1 MRPRNTLASFFLLL
15 LLLLLLP
22 AAARAQAPRQQRD
35 MEKEQKIWQQLQQIA
50 PQSVETFK
58 RATEAFDADKPEEAA
73 RLYAE
78 VTKAAP
84 EFTPALRRTG
94 FALAEAGKPAE
105 GLPLLEK
112 AATLEHSPEN
122 FISLARVLGFPGNGK
137 EASAAEKERALAL
150 AVEADRMSSSGDSD
164 YPSMVAQLALELD
177 RETPFRKA
185 VETLERK
192 FPGEVATHY
201 FAAVVAAMDEHWL
214 KAESEIE
221 RAEALGLPHEA
232 AQQFLDSGVRSRARV
247 WRYVF
252 WVLYAAAAWALG
264 LVVLFVLGKVF
275 SNLTMRTVDSADP
288 EELTGSRH
296 ETLRLWYR
304 RLITFAGFYYYVSLP
319 VVLCLVLLTVAAVI
333 YAFLIIGR
341 IPIKLAL
348 IIVVGAGI
356 TVFQMVRS
364 LFVKREE
371 EDPGRPLREEEAPG
385 LWALARE
392 VAGAVGTRP
401 VDEIRVT
408 PGTDLAVYERGG
420 SAEKRQDKATRILI
434 LGVGVLNGFS
444 RNAFRAVLAHEYGH
458 FSHRDTAGGDVA
470 LRVNKD
476 MVVFAYAM
484 AAAGQAVW
492 YNLAFQFLRAYHFIF
507 RRITHGATRLQEILA
522 DRVAVYNYG
531 ARAFEEGL
539 THVIYRDAEFN
550 HLAVREIDAAAKA
563 RRALQNIYELPEAK
577 GGDAERDVE
586 TAFRES
592 LGRQTSEDD
601 THPAPSERFRL
612 AQRVKSKGEQPADGA
627 VWELFADREALTRE
641 MSDLVSRNL
650 QAA

>member
-1 MRPRNTLASFFLLL
+1 MRPRNILASFL

-22 AAARAQAPRQQRD
+22 AAASAQAQTPGRD
-35 MEKEQKIWQQLQQIA
+35 MEKEQKIWDQLQPIA
-50 PQSVETFK
+50 PGSVETFK
-58 RATEAFDADKPEEAA
+58 RATEAFDASNFEKAA

-84 EFTPALRRTG
+84 DFTPALRRGG
-94 FALAEAGKPAE
+94 FALAATGRRAE
-105 GLPLLEK
+105 GMALMEK
-112 AATLEHSPEN
+112 AATLERTPEN
-122 FISLARVLGFPGNGK
+122 FGSLAQALGVSTPDHK
-137 EASAAEKERALAL
+137 PSAAEQERAFTLAT
-150 AVEADRMSSSGDSD
+150 EADRMASSADPYYLGL
-164 YPSMVAQLALELD
+164 VAHLSLELE
-177 RETPFRKA
+177 REAPFRKA
-185 VETLERK
+185 VGTLKQK
-192 FPGEVATHY
+192 FPDDLSTHY
-201 FAAVVAAMDEHWL
+201 FAAIEAAMDEHWVQ
-214 KAESEIE
+214 AQSEIE
-221 RAEALGLPHEA
+221 QAEAKGLPHEVA
-232 AQQFLDSGVRSRARV
+232 EQFLDSGVRTRARV
-247 WRYVF
+247 WRYVY

-264 LVVLFVLGKVF
+264 LVALFVLGKVF

-288 EELTGSRH
+288 EALTGARH

-304 RLITFAGFYYYVSLP
+304 RLINFAGLYYYVSLP
-319 VVLCLVLLTVAAVI
+319 VVLCLVLLAAAAVI
-333 YAFLIIGR
+333 YAFLMIGR

-348 IIVVGAGI
+348 IIVVGAAI

-385 LWALARE
+385 LWALARD
-392 VAGAVGTRP
+392 VASSVGTRP

-408 PGTDLAVYERGG
+408 PGTELAVYERGSSG
-420 SAEKRQDKATRILI
+420 EKRQDKATRILI
-434 LGVGVLNGFS
+434 LGVGVLNGFT

-458 FSHRDTAGGDVA
+458 FSHRDTAGGEVA
-470 LRVNKD
+470 LRVNRD
-476 MVVFAYAM
+476 MVTFAYAM

-492 YNLAFQFLRAYHFIF
+492 YNLAFQFIRAYHFIF

-522 DRVAVYNYG
+522 DRVAVYLYG

-539 THVIYRDAEFN
+539 THVIYRDVEFN

-577 GGDAERDVE
+577 GGEAERDVE
-586 TAFRES
+586 SAFRES

-612 AQRVKSKGEQPADGA
+612 AQRVRSKGELPADGT

-641 MSDLVSRNL
+641 MSDLVSRNM

>member
-1 MRPRNTLASFFLLL
+1 MRPRNILTSFLFLFLLL
-15 LLLLLLP
+15 P
-22 AAARAQAPRQQRD
+22 FATHAQTRPQQRD
-35 MEKEQKIWQQLQQIA
+35 MEKEQKIWQQLQAVA
-50 PQSVETFK
+50 PQSLDTFK
-58 RATEAFDADKPEEAA
+58 RATEAFDHNQPEEAA

-94 FALAEAGKPAE
+94 LALAETGKTAE
-105 GLPLLEK
+105 GLALLEQ
-112 AATLEHSPEN
+112 AATLEHSAEN

-137 EASAAEKERALAL
+137 EASAAEKERALTL

-164 YPSMVAQLALELD
+164 YPSLVAQLALELE
-177 RETPFRKA
+177 RETPFKKA
-185 VETLERK
+185 VSTLERK
-192 FPGEVATHY
+192 FPDELSTHY
-201 FAAVVAAMDEHWL
+201 FAAINAAMEEDWL
-214 KAESEIE
+214 KSESEIE
-221 RAEALGLPHEA
+221 KAEALGLPHELA
-232 AQQFLDSGVRSRARV
+232 EQFLNSGVRSRARI
-247 WRYVF
+247 WRYVY

-264 LVVLFVLGKVF
+264 LLLLFVLGKLF
-275 SNLTMRTVDSADP
+275 SNMTMRAVDSADP
-288 EELTGSRH
+288 EELTGARH

-304 RLITFAGFYYYVSLP
+304 RLINFGGFYYYISLP
-319 VVLCLVLLTVAAVI
+319 VVLCLVLLAAAAVI
-333 YAFLIIGR
+333 YAFLMLGQV
-341 IPIKLAL
+341 PIKLVL
-348 IIVVGAGI
+348 ILGVGAVV
-356 TVFQMVRS
+356 TVYQMIRS

-371 EDPGRPLREEEAPG
+371 SDPGRPLREEEAPG
-385 LWALARE
+385 LWALTRE
-392 VAGAVGTRP
+392 VAGAVSTRP

-408 PGTDLAVYERGG
+408 PGTDLAVYERGSSG
-420 SAEKRQDKATRILI
+420 EKRQDKATRILI

-507 RRITHGATRLQEILA
+507 RRISHGATRLQEILA

-539 THVIYRDAEFN
+539 THVIYRDAEFS
-550 HLAVREIDAAAKA
+550 HLAVREINAASAA
-563 RRALQNIYELPEAK
+563 RRALQNLYELPEAK
-577 GGDAERDVE
+577 GGEAERDVE

-592 LGRQTSEDD
+592 LARKTSEDD

-612 AQRVKSKGEQPADGA
+612 AQRVKTKGEPPADGT
-627 VWELFADREALTRE
+627 VWELFADREALTLE
-641 MSDLVSRNL
+641 MSQLVERNM

>member
-1 MRPRNTLASFFLLL
+1 MCPRNTLASFPFLLL
-15 LLLLLLP
+15 LLLLPL
-22 AAARAQAPRQQRD
+22 AAARAQAPPSQRD
-35 MEKEQKIWQQLQQIA
+35 MEKEQKIWQQLQTTA
-50 PQSVETFK
+50 PQALETFK
-58 RATEAFDADKPEEAA
+58 RATEALDSNNYEEAA
-73 RLYAE
+73 RLYGE
-78 VTKAAP
+78 VSKAAP
-84 EFTPALRRTG
+84 EFTPALRRAG
-94 FALAEAGKPAE
+94 LALAESGKRDAA
-105 GLPLLEK
+105 LPLLEK
-112 AATLEHSPEN
+112 AATLERSPEN
-122 FISLARVLGFPGNGK
+122 FISLARVLGFAENVRD
-137 EASAAEKERALAL
+137 ASKAEKERALTL
-150 AVEADRMSSSGDSD
+150 AVEADRMSNSEDAD
-164 YPSMVAQLALELD
+164 YPSVVAQLAMELD
-177 RETPFRKA
+177 RVDAFKKA
-185 VETLERK
+185 VATLERK
-192 FPGEVATHY
+192 FPDEMATHY
-201 FAAVVAAMDEHWL
+201 FAAIDAATDEHWM
-214 KAESEIE
+214 KAEAEIE
-221 RAEALGLPHEA
+221 KAEALGLPHEA
-232 AQQFLDSGVRSRARV
+232 AERFLDSGVRSRARV

-264 LVVLFVLGKVF
+264 LVLLFVLGKVI
-275 SNLTMRTVDSADP
+275 SNMTMRTVDSADP

-304 RLITFAGFYYYVSLP
+304 RLINVAGFYYYVSLP
-319 VVLCLVLLTVAAVI
+319 VVLCLVVLAAAAVI
-333 YAFLIIGR
+333 YAFLMLGR

-348 IIVVGAGI
+348 IIIAGVGI
-356 TVFQMVRS
+356 TVFQMIRS

-385 LWALARE
+385 LWALTRE
-392 VAGAVGTRP
+392 VASAVGTRP

-408 PGTDLAVYERGG
+408 PGTDLAVYERGSSG
-420 SAEKRQDKATRILI
+420 EKRQDKGTRILI

-458 FSHRDTAGGDVA
+458 FSHRDTAGGEVA

-476 MVVFAYAM
+476 MVTFAYAM
-484 AAAGQAVW
+484 AEAGQAVW

-522 DRVAVYNYG
+522 DRVAAYLYG

-539 THVIYRDAEFN
+539 THVIYRDVEFN
-550 HLAVREIDAAAKA
+550 HLAVREIDAASKA

-586 TAFRES
+586 TAFREVF
-592 LGRQTSEDD
+592 GRETSEDD

-641 MSDLVSRNL
+641 MSELVSRNL